1 MNLTCM
7 FAAAVL
13 SSICSGTSQQADF
26 SALQLKLKV
35 GDTAFVTIGGQPA
48 VRGVVREL
56 SAMTLKI
63 DGYEFH
69 PDQDLRVEREERNS
83 VKRGALIG
91 AGIANVI
98 ALLVYPHNGDRL
110 DTAWLAGLLGAGW
123 GSWFAFT
130 TKHRTL
136 IYSTGSASCTG
147 APSESRQ

>member
-7 FAAAVL
+7 FAVAAL
-13 SSICSGTSQQADF
+13 SSICAGAFQPPDF
-26 SALQLKLKV
+26 SALQVKLKV
-35 GDTAFVTIGGQPA
+35 GDTAFVTITGQPA

-91 AGIANVI
+91 AGIAIVI
-98 ALLVYPHNGDRL
+98 VLVDPHNGDRPN
-110 DTAWLAGLLGAGW
+110 TAWIGGLLGAGW

-136 IYSTGSASCTG
+136 IYSTGSAACTG
-147 APSESRQ
+147 VPSESRR